1 MLTLNNVTYEIAG
14 VPLFSDVS
22 WQLKPGDRVGLI
34 GKNGAG
40 KSTLLR
46 LITKEYSPTSG
57 EIAIPNQTKLGYLNQ
72 DLLSITSNDSI
83 LNVALTAFEKE
94 LKLDKEIE
102 DLLVEI
108 ETDYTDEKGM
118 LLADKQDEFNTM
130 DGYSIQSKTE
140 KVLEGLG
147 FKTERL
153 NDAFSTFSGGW
164 RMRVILAKILLQEPD
179 VLLLDEPTNHLDL
192 PAIEWLEGYL
202 MNYQGAVVI
211 VSHDRTF
218 LDKMVNA
225 IGELWNRK
233 FYYYPGNFSNYL
245 EKKDEWLE
253 HSQKVY
259 DNQQT
264 FIKQQ
269 ERFIE
274 RFKAKASK
282 AKQAQSRVKAL
293 DKLDRV
299 DAIEG
304 DEASMTLRFVLN
316 KTSGKEI
323 VRGKHISKSYD
334 KVDIFEDTD
343 FDIQRGQK
351 IAIIGANGKG
361 KSTLLSILNKHISFD
376 GDLQMGHNV
385 IPAFFAQHQLEAL
398 TLDNEILQELQQ
410 AATERTDLELR
421 SLLGCFLFTG
431 DDVFKKIKVLSGGEK
446 ARVALAKTLISGA
459 NFLLLDEPTNHLD
472 MQSINILAE
481 ALKTYEGTVIMVSHD
496 RYFIKEVADEIWWIE
511 DKEVKKYPGVYEE
524 FIDYQSSRDLSKPSQ
539 KDKSKPKEQ
548 LKVKEEVKLTND
560 EFQQQKEQEKEK
572 RKQEKA
578 LLDKEELMNT
588 MKAKLKSFDLS
599 IEKLSYDQKFE
610 EIEEVMKKRKI
621 VERDLEALNTEYDQ
635 LFEQLLVL

>member
-1 MLTLNNVTYEIAG
+1 LLTLNNVTYEIAG
-14 VPLFSDVS
+14 VPLFSDVN
-22 WQLKPGDRVGLI
+22 WQLKPGDRIGLI

-40 KSTLLR
+40 KSTLLK
-46 LITKEYSPTSG
+46 LITKEYSPTFGS
-57 EIAIPNQTKLGYLNQ
+57 IAIPNQTKLGYLNQ
-72 DLLSITSNDSI
+72 DLLSLTSDDSI

-94 LKLDKEIE
+94 MALEKEI
-102 DLLVEI
+102 DEI
-108 ETDYTDEKGM
+108 LEKMETEYSDELGM
-118 LLADKQDEFNTM
+118 LLAEKQDQFNTM

-153 NDAFSTFSGGW
+153 NDSFSSFSGGW

-192 PAIEWLEGYL
+192 PAIEWLESYL
-202 MNYQGAVVI
+202 MNYHGAVVI

-233 FYYYPGNFSNYL
+233 FYHYPGNFSNYL
-245 EKKDEWLE
+245 IKKDEWLD
-253 HSQKVY
+253 HSQKMY

-293 DKLDRV
+293 EKLDRV

-304 DEASMTLRFVLN
+304 DESSMILKFTLD
-316 KTSGKEI
+316 KKSGKE
-323 VRGKHISKSYD
+323 VVDAKSISKAYE
-334 KVDIFEDTD
+334 KAVIFENTD
-343 FDIQRGQK
+343 FNIQRGQK

-361 KSTLLSILNKHISFD
+361 KSTLLKILNQHIEFE
-376 GDLQMGHNV
+376 GELKLGHNV
-385 IPAFFAQHQLEAL
+385 APSFFAQHQLEAL
-398 TLDNEILQELQQ
+398 TLKHEILEELQH
-410 AATERTDLELR
+410 AASQKTELELR
-421 SLLGCFLFTG
+421 TVLGCFLFTG

-446 ARVALAKTLISGA
+446 ARVALAKTLVSGA

-472 MQSINILAE
+472 MQSINILGQ

-496 RYFIKEVADEIWWIE
+496 RHFIKAVADEIWWIE
-511 DKEVKKYPGVYEE
+511 EESVKVYPGDYDE
-524 FIDYQSSRDLSKPSQ
+524 FEIFQNERKANITKEKPR
-539 KDKSKPKEQ
+539 KEKKIPVAEKPK
-548 LKVKEEVKLTND
+548 LSND
-560 EFQQQKEQEKEK
+560 EFQKQKEQEKLK
-572 RKQEKA
+572 RKKEKQLA
-578 LLDKEELMNT
+578 EIEKQIDTIKVTLETFDKQ
-588 MKAKLKSFDLS
+588 
-599 IEKLSYDQKFE
+599 IEKLSYDQKFDK
-610 EIEEVMKKRKI
+610 IEGIMKERKSL
-621 VERDLEALNTEYDQ
+621 EQDLDIQNEAYEK
-635 LFEQLLVL
+635 LFEQIIEL